1 MSPVWLIPCTL
12 TVVAA
17 VVLVTMTRAV
27 RSELAVLS
35 EHLRGLSRLR
45 DRVRAVQIESERT
58 ARAAELTLDAL
69 VPPSR
74 PTSA

>member
-1 MSPVWLIPCTL
+1 VSPVWLIPCTL
-12 TVVAA
+12 AVVAA
-17 VVLVTMTRAV
+17 VVLVTITRAV

-45 DRVRAVQIESERT
+45 DRARAVQLESERM

-69 VPPSR
+69 LPPA
-74 PTSA
+74 PQ